1 MTSKLFLPI
10 FLLTVFVF
18 SCNRSNKETIGQD
31 AVLSTTE
38 NAIGDFNKSAEE
50 KNQIPLQKIKKP
62 FTDSTA
68 AKSTVQSNAFIDWD
82 KKIIK
87 TATLKFEVKDFK
99 NYTSTIY
106 NTVKQYGGYIAQEEQ
121 NLTDERL
128 ETTISIKVPV
138 DQFESIM
145 NQLGATDVKVVER
158 KITTDDVTGE
168 VIDIR
173 ARLEAKK
180 QMREKYLNFSNQ
192 AKNMQEV
199 LQVQSEINNLQ
210 EAMESAATRVNFLN
224 HQSVMSTILLTFY
237 QPLEGFKPAGANPT
251 FISRITDAFK
261 SGGRWVMDILI
272 GLVTLWPLFLLIP
285 LVVFLFK
292 KMFPN
297 KIKQPV
303 S

>member
-1 MTSKLFLPI
+1 MISKLLLLI
-10 FLLTVFVF
+10 FLSTFFLF
-18 SCNRSNKETIGQD
+18 SCNSSNKEITVQD
-31 AVLSTTE
+31 SELANIE
-38 NAIGDFNKSAEE
+38 NATGSTNTSEVE
-50 KNQIPLQKIKKP
+50 QNQIPLQKIKQP
-62 FTDSTA
+62 FADSTS
-68 AKSTVQSNAFIDWD
+68 AKNTVQSNASVDWD

-87 TATLKFEVKDFK
+87 TAILKFEVKDFK
-99 NYTSTIY
+99 NYNSTIY

-121 NLTDERL
+121 NLIDERL
-128 ETTISIKVPV
+128 ETSISIKVPV
-138 DQFESIM
+138 DQFESMM
-145 NQLGATDVKVVER
+145 NRLSATDVKVVER
-158 KITTDDVTGE
+158 KITTVDVTGE
-168 VIDIR
+168 VIDIK

-180 QMREKYLNFSNQ
+180 QMREKYLNFLNQ

-261 SGGRWVMDILI
+261 SGGRWIADLLI
-272 GLVTLWPLFLLIP
+272 GLLTLWPLFLLIP
-285 LVVFLFK
+285 LAIFVFR

>member
-1 MTSKLFLPI
+1 MNSKLILPI
-10 FLLTVFVF
+10 SLFTVLLF
-18 SCNRSNKETIGQD
+18 SCTRSDKETLAQDTIAANIENTTGSSNKSEDEQ
-31 AVLSTTE
+31 
-38 NAIGDFNKSAEE
+38 
-50 KNQIPLQKIKKP
+50 NQIPLQKIKKP
-62 FTDSTA
+62 FTDSIST
-68 AKSTVQSNAFIDWD
+68 KNTVQSIAAIDWD

-87 TATLKFEVKDFK
+87 TATIKFEVKNFK

-145 NQLGATDVKVVER
+145 NQLAATDVKVVER

-168 VIDIR
+168 VIDIK

-180 QMREKYLNFSNQ
+180 QMREKYLNFLKQS
-192 AKNMQEV
+192 KNMQEV

-210 EAMESAATRVNFLN
+210 EAMESAATRVNFLT
-224 HQSVMSTILLTFY
+224 HQSAMSTILLTFY
-237 QPLEGFKPAGANPT
+237 QPLEGFKPADANPT
-251 FISRITDAFK
+251 FISRIADAFN
-261 SGGRWVMDILI
+261 SGGRWIIDILI
-272 GLVTLWPLFLLIP
+272 GLVTLWPLFLIIP
-285 LVVFLFK
+285 LGILVFRK
-292 KMFPN
+292 IFPN

>member
-1 MTSKLFLPI
+1 MTSKLLLPI
-10 FLLTVFVF
+10 FLFTFFVF
-18 SCNRSNKETIGQD
+18 SCNRSNKETILQD
-31 AVLSTTE
+31 SVVSSTE
-38 NAIGDFNKSAEE
+38 NAIGASNKSEE
-50 KNQIPLQKIKKP
+50 KQNQIPLQKIKKP
-62 FTDSTA
+62 FTDSTPT
-68 AKSTVQSNAFIDWD
+68 KNTLQSNVSIDWD

-87 TATLKFEVKDFK
+87 TATLKFEIKDFK

-145 NQLGATDVKVVER
+145 NQLGASGVKVVER

-168 VIDIR
+168 VIDIK

-180 QMREKYLNFSNQ
+180 QMREKYLNFLNQ
-192 AKNMQEV
+192 SKNMQEV

-210 EAMESAATRVNFLN
+210 ETMESAATRVNFLN
-224 HQSVMSTILLTFY
+224 HQSAMSTILLTFY
-237 QPLEGFKPAGANPT
+237 QPLAGFKPADANPT
-251 FISRITDAFK
+251 FISRIADAFT

-285 LVVFLFK
+285 LGIFLFK